1 MSDTTTAAR
10 QLLQELHLEQLGWL
24 FDGVNVLRQTALDDD
39 QLETLLIRK
48 LPAIDVDEIAPFDP
62 DPLFIH
68 PYPLAD
74 DDRDFPTVVAQ
85 ALEDGQPRWKS
96 LCDQDSCNS
105 DVCASRR
112 STWFVDSF
120 GTCGEGIRE
129 NTIWDRPTR

>member
-62 DPLFIH
+62 DPLFIR

-74 DDRDFPTVVAQ
+74 DARDFPTVVAQ
-85 ALEDGQPRWKS
+85 ALLDGQPRWNS
-96 LCDQDSCNS
+96 PCDQDNCS
-105 DVCASRR
+105 DDLCASRR
-112 STWFVDSF
+112 AEWFIDSF

-129 NTIWDRPTR
+129 NTQWDRPTL